1 MMIKT
6 VVCCCLILAACAF
19 TIETNT
25 GQTSSRPFGGLQFT
39 NKTDSNVTQDMIAF
53 FNRAC
58 ESAYAFYHENI
69 RANL

>member
-6 VVCCCLILAACAF
+6 VACCCFILAACAF
-19 TIETNT
+19 TIEADTN
-25 GQTSSRPFGGLQFT
+25 QISNHPVGGLKFA
-39 NKTDSNVTQDMIAF
+39 NITDSGVTQDMIAF